1 MEFNDKKILNILNNH
16 VDDLDEKCVGYK
28 DKMRDLVK
36 DIIRLET
43 EHSVSKTNIKQKL
56 HDSIQKVGKFLKEND
71 DPSENGDL

>member
-1 MEFNDKKILNILNNH
+1 MAFNDKKILNILNNH